1 MRGRGGGRGSGVGIG
16 RRIGLLMGA
25 LLALQVV
32 SIVSPAYACGCGA
45 MVHGT
50 GTELAVRQETS
61 AVRWDGRGEQIVM
74 SLTVDGN
81 APKAAWIMP
90 VPHRATVTLGD
101 RALFSDLERATAPVH
116 KDRDYFWPRAGD
128 WPFTHDHHP
137 VGEGAAAPSAA
148 APPVGVVDRR
158 RLGPFDVAR
167 LTATDPEA
175 LRSWL
180 ETNGFQLPPAL
191 STELRPYVA
200 QKWEYVAI
208 RLAPASGDGPL
219 SGTLDPLKLTFASE
233 RPVYPMRLSRLAK
246 TPQSLKLYV
255 VSTHRMEPESPIGGA
270 PPEVLYAGKVPLEST
285 ELARFAGVSYT
296 SEGNTPYLTA
306 LSQSFRQPSAITG
319 DHELKR
325 ASNDTA
331 FERVIWTDRLM
342 RVAGIPAWLL
352 TVTTGLAAV
361 ATTALLLV
369 RRGLRRR
376 RVVVPPPPVVVP
388 PPLG

>member
-1 MRGRGGGRGSGVGIG
+1 
-16 RRIGLLMGA
+16 MGA
-25 LLALQVV
+25 LLTLQLL

-50 GTELAVRQETS
+50 GTQLSVRQETS
-61 AVRWDGRGEQIVM
+61 AVRWDGRGEEIVM

-116 KDRDYFWPRAGD
+116 RDRDYFWPRDGD
-128 WPFTHDHHP
+128 WPFTRDHHTA
-137 VGEGAAAPSAA
+137 GDSAGAAPGAA
-148 APPVGVVDRR
+148 APPVGVVDRQ

-180 ETNGFQLPPAL
+180 ETNGFRLPPAL
-191 STELRPYVA
+191 STELRPYVD
-200 QKWEYVAI
+200 QKWEYVAV

-219 SGTLDPLKLTFASE
+219 TGTLDPLKLTFASE
-233 RPVYPMRLSRLAK
+233 RPVYPMRLSRLAR
-246 TPQSLKLYV
+246 TAQSLKLYV
-255 VSTHRMEPESPIGGA
+255 VSAHRMEPDSTIGGT
-270 PPEVLYAGKVPLEST
+270 PPKVLYAGKVPLEGG
-285 ELARFAGVSYT
+285 ELARFAGVSYAA
-296 SEGNTPYLTA
+296 EGDTPYLTA
-306 LSQSFRQPSAITG
+306 LSQSFWQPSAITG
-319 DHELKR
+319 DHELRR
-325 ASNDTA
+325 AADDTPVR
-331 FERVIWTDRLM
+331 RVIWTDHLM
-342 RVAGIPAWLL
+342 RVAGVPAWLL

-369 RRGLRRR
+369 RAGLRRR

>member
-1 MRGRGGGRGSGVGIG
+1 MRGRGGGVGIG
-16 RRIGLLMGA
+16 QRIGLVMGA
-25 LLALQVV
+25 LLTLQLV
-32 SIVSPAYACGCGA
+32 SIASPAYACGCGA

-50 GTELAVRQETS
+50 DTRLSVRQETS
-61 AVRWDGRGEQIVM
+61 AVRWDGRDEQIVM

-116 KDRDYFWPRAGD
+116 KDRDHFWPSDGD
-128 WPFTHDHHP
+128 WPFTRDHHT
-137 VGEGAAAPSAA
+137 VGDGTPAPSAA
-148 APPVGVVDRR
+148 APPVGVVDRQ

-180 ETNGFQLPPAL
+180 AANGFQLPPAL

-208 RLAPASGDGPL
+208 RLAPASGEGPL
-219 SGTLDPLKLTFASE
+219 TGTLDPLKLTFASE
-233 RPVYPMRLSRLAK
+233 RVVYPMRLSRLAK
-246 TPQSLKLYV
+246 TAQSLKLYV
-255 VSTHRMEPESPIGGA
+255 VSAHRMEPESAIGGA
-270 PPEVLYAGKVPLEST
+270 APEVLYAGKVPLEDAG
-285 ELARFAGVSYT
+285 LARFAGVSYAA
-296 SEGNTPYLTA
+296 EGTTPYLTA
-306 LSQSFRQPSAITG
+306 LSQSFWQPSTITG

-325 ASNDTA
+325 AADDTP
-331 FERVIWTDRLM
+331 FQRVIWTNHLM

-352 TVTTGLAAV
+352 TVGTGLTAV

-376 RVVVPPPPVVVP
+376 RVVVPPAPVVVP

>member
-1 MRGRGGGRGSGVGIG
+1 MRGKGIG

-25 LLALQVV
+25 LLTLQLV
-32 SIVSPAYACGCGA
+32 SLVSPAYACGCGA

-50 GTELAVRQETS
+50 GTRLAVRQETS
-61 AVRWDGRGEQIVM
+61 AVRWDGHSEQIVM

-90 VPHRATVTLGD
+90 VPHRATVALGD
-101 RALFSDLERATAPVH
+101 RALFSDLEKATAPVH
-116 KDRDYFWPRAGD
+116 KDRDHFWPEDGD
-128 WPFTHDHHP
+128 WPFAHHHRA
-137 VGEGAAAPSAA
+137 VGDGAGPPRAA
-148 APPVGVVDRR
+148 APPVGVVDRQ

-180 ETNGFQLPPAL
+180 ETNGFQLPPTL

-219 SGTLDPLKLTFASE
+219 TGTLDPLKLTFASD
-233 RPVYPMRLSRLAK
+233 RLVYPMRLSRLAK
-246 TPQSLKLYV
+246 TAQYLNLYV
-255 VSTHRMEPESPIGGA
+255 VSAHRMEPESPIGGTR
-270 PPEVLYAGKVPLEST
+270 PEVLYAGRVPQEQG
-285 ELARFAGVSYT
+285 ELARFAGVSHT
-296 SEGNTPYLTA
+296 SEGATPYLTA
-306 LSQSFRQPSAITG
+306 LSQSFWQPSAITG
-319 DHELKR
+319 DHELTR
-325 ASNDTA
+325 ATDDTP
-331 FERVIWTDRLM
+331 FQRVIWTDRLM
-342 RVAGIPAWLL
+342 RIAGIPAWLL

-361 ATTALLLV
+361 ATTALLLI
-369 RRGLRRR
+369 RRALRRR
-376 RVVVPPPPVVVP
+376 RVVIPPAPVVVP